1 MKNLILPVILFFS
14 ISSFGQPLAAKIY
27 LIDQSE
33 FNGYAD
39 ISKKEK
45 IEFRIDLN
53 DEPTVF
59 DEFDLKRIEFKDS
72 ENVFEYVLVE
82 KKFHLLKVISEGAVI
97 VYAKESESFSTQK
110 TERELAKE
118 DYINREYFSDAFNK
132 VGSYRVKWRDGNTY
146 TFYEHP
152 LSSDITIFFLKRK
165 SDNSAENIK
174 LGFKKK
180 AISFFKDCPY
190 LVEIIENKEWK
201 YQDMPKIVEYY
212 NEMCAL

>member
-1 MKNLILPVILFFS
+1 MKNLIFPLLLFFC
-14 ISSFGQPLAAKIY
+14 ISSFCQPLAAKIF

-39 ISKKEK
+39 ILKNGK
-45 IEFRIDLN
+45 IEFRSGLN

-72 ENVFEYVLVE
+72 EIIYEYVFVE
-82 KKFHLLKVISEGAVI
+82 NKFNLLKVISEGAI
-97 VYAKESESFSTQK
+97 TVYAKEAESFSTQK
-110 TERELAKE
+110 TERQLAKE
-118 DYINREYFSDAFNK
+118 DYINREYFSDAFHK
-132 VGSYRVKWRDGNTY
+132 EGSYRVKWRDGKTY

-152 LSSDITIFFLKRK
+152 LNSDNTLFFIKRK
-165 SDNSAENIK
+165 KDNSAENIK

-180 AISFFKDCPY
+180 AISFFYDCPY
-190 LVEIIENKEWK
+190 LIELIQSKEWK

-212 NEMCAL
+212 NEMCS